1 MTSSKIKHA
10 LPVTRAEDFAQWYQA
25 VIAEAELA
33 EESGVRGCMVIKP
46 WGYGIWERIQKL
58 MDERIKDAGVDNCY
72 FPLFI
77 PLSFF
82 AREAEHVDGFAKEM
96 AVVTHHRL
104 IADGEG
110 GLIPDPEAKLE
121 EPLVV
126 RPTSETVIGAAMAR
140 WVQSWRDLPL
150 MVNQWANVVRW
161 EMRTRMFLR
170 TSEFL
175 WQEGH
180 TAHADEADAMA
191 ETLRALEMYRSFA
204 EDALAMPVVAGAKPE
219 NERFPG
225 AVDTY
230 SIEAM
235 MQDGKAL
242 QAGTSHYLGTT
253 FSNAA
258 GIRYQDK
265 QGQQALCHTTS
276 WGVSTRLIGG
286 VIMTHGD
293 DDGLRT
299 PPQVAPH
306 QVVILPMLRDNEG
319 DEALL
324 AYCEGLRAALAKQSV
339 YGERVRVL
347 LDKRPGKATA
357 KRWAWV
363 KKGVPL
369 VLEIGGRDAENGQV
383 SVLRRD
389 RLWREDGKVDFQGM
403 AREAFLASATDEIMA
418 YGAALHAHATAWR
431 DARIERGITDL
442 AGLAAYFADEREQS
456 ALAPGWVELGW
467 SRPTGAALDAVVERL
482 KALKLT
488 IRNTPLGAAKPEG
501 PCPFTG
507 EPAVET
513 ILVARAY

>member
-1 MTSSKIKHA
+1 MTKIKHA
-10 LPVTRAEDFAQWYQA
+10 LPVTRVKDFAQWYQA

-33 EESGVRGCMVIKP
+33 EESGVRGCMVIRP

-82 AREAEHVDGFAKEM
+82 AKEAEHVEGFAKEM

-104 IADGEG
+104 IGDGKG

-140 WVQSWRDLPL
+140 WIQSWRDLPML
-150 MVNQWANVVRW
+150 TNQWANVVRW

-180 TAHADEADAMA
+180 TAHADAEDAMV
-191 ETLRALEMYRSFA
+191 ETLRALEMYRSFS
-204 EDALAMPVVAGAKPE
+204 EDVLAMPVFAGAKPE

-253 FSNAA
+253 FSTAA

-265 QGQQALCHTTS
+265 EGQQALCHTTS

-299 PPQVAPH
+299 PPQVAP
-306 QVVILPMLRDNEG
+306 QQIVILPMLRENDG

-324 AYCEGLRAALAKQSV
+324 AYCETLRSALAAQTV

-347 LDKRPGKATA
+347 LDKRAGKATA

-369 VLEIGGRDAENGQV
+369 VLEIGGRDAEGGQV
-383 SVLRRD
+383 SMLRRD
-389 RLWREDGKVDFQGM
+389 RLWREDGKVDFIGM
-403 AREAFLASATDEIMA
+403 AKDEFLSNATAQIEA
-418 YGAALHAHATAWR
+418 YGTALHTQARDYR

-442 AGLAAYFADEREQS
+442 AGLNAYFAEENEM
-456 ALAPGWVELGW
+456 PGWVELGW
-467 SRPTGAALDAVVERL
+467 SRPTGPALDAVVEQL

-488 IRNTPLGAAKPEG
+488 IRNTPLGAPVPG
-501 PCPFTG
+501 GTCPFTG
-507 EPAVET
+507 KPAVET
-513 ILVARAY
+513 IFVARSY